1 MNSEWSTALLLD
13 LRGARGGR
21 LKEKRLRGIFRTWH
35 SLDRTI
41 SLLIDDDELVRMRT
55 ERLVAEIGD
64 SNLRTFVD
72 EEDALAWARIAT
84 QLKTP
89 VDDGYAAATAS

>member
-1 MNSEWSTALLLD
+1 
-13 LRGARGGR
+13 
-21 LKEKRLRGIFRTWH
+21 
-35 SLDRTI
+35 
-41 SLLIDDDELVRMRT
+41 MRT